1 MADKRDASWQS
12 ILVVGDE
19 MMENE
24 TAESE
29 VMERMDVDKIEQALN
44 NPKVGEMLGEMLRVP
59 VGRLD
64 NRKG

>member
-12 ILVVGDE
+12 ILVVGVE

-29 VMERMDVDKIEQALN
+29 VIERRDVDKIEKALN
-44 NPKVGEMLGEMLRVP
+44 NPKVGEMLVALTLTAS
-59 VGRLD
+59 VG
-64 NRKG
+64 

>member
-44 NPKVGEMLGEMLRVP
+44 NPKVGEMLVALTLTATG
-59 VGRLD
+59 
-64 NRKG
+64 